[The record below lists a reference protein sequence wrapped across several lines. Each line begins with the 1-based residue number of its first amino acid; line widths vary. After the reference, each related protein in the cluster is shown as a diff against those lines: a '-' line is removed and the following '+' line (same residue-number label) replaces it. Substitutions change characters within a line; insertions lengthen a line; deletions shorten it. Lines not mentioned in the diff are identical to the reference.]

1 MNYLKL
7 ESGKT
12 RFWYRR
18 ILQMQN
24 KTTGEI
30 HLKYYGGGAIDLDA
44 DRFQNK
50 LESFWAWA
58 IKQARNQKPNI
69 ERDTYLERMS
79 KDHKLSFVFNNCEKG
94 DHIEDYMIE
103 DLV

>member
-1 MNYLKL
+1 MNALKL

-18 ILQMQN
+18 LLQVQN
-24 KTTGEI
+24 KTTGQI
-30 HLKYYGGGAIDLDA
+30 YLQYYGGGAIDLDA
-44 DRFQNK
+44 DRFKNK
-50 LESFWAWA
+50 LEAFWSLD
-58 IKQARNQKPNI
+58 IKKARNQKPNI
-69 ERDTYLERMS
+69 ERDSYLERMI
-79 KDHKLSFVFNNCEKG
+79 KDNKLSYVYRNCERG